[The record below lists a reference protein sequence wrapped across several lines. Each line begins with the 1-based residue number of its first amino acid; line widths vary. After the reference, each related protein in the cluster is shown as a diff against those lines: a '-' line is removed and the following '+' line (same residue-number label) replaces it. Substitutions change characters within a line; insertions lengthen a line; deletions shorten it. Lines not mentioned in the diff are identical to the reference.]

1 MDGAWGCLLG
11 VGSNSTHDRKELLR
25 VATDQ
30 GGDAQDKGTRFPA
43 ASLAYLPGATVTVV
57 VVII

>member
-1 MDGAWGCLLG
+1 MDGAGGCLLG